1 MRSSATNLF
10 NKNIFSISKPT
21 YVTVIF
27 SNKSQSVLYIYFLL
41 TSDRTLDKEKTSQ
54 RKILNSLNFR
64 PICPCF
70 TVKNILYSI
79 KQFLTKKLL
88 CFYCNILLE
97 REYPKL
103 KTAVM
108 GNDKFRRLGGCF
120 GMGMG
125 HQVRD
130 NDIFLGPIPV
140 SGRTARRD
148 YSYSLDYRRKLKPA
162 VISGVT
168 ITFF

>member
-1 MRSSATNLF
+1 M
-10 NKNIFSISKPT
+10 
-21 YVTVIF
+21 
-27 SNKSQSVLYIYFLL
+27 LL
-41 TSDRTLDKEKTSQ
+41 LQ
-54 RKILNSLNFR
+54 
-64 PICPCF
+64 
-70 TVKNILYSI
+70 Y
-79 KQFLTKKLL
+79 
-88 CFYCNILLE
+88 LLE